1 MTLQIDNHSI
11 FEQLRSNLWLMKC
24 VKIVSNADK
33 PEIDIQNKT
42 MLSVL
47 KEATVGY
54 DADIIKI

>member
-1 MTLQIDNHSI
+1 
-11 FEQLRSNLWLMKC
+11 MKC